1 MDMRKV
7 ALITDGWRRLF
18 TYALPAGILQRIRET
33 GEDVNL
39 YIFNSTGNWSR
50 DAGYNKAEYNIYNLP
65 NLSDF
70 DGIILELNNISSP
83 AVLADVISNAKR
95 SGRPVVSIA
104 NELGDFY
111 YVGIDNY
118 SAMKQVIAHLH
129 EVHDCKKFWLLVGAQ
144 DNYESSCRLQ
154 GMLDYAKEHKIKIH
168 KDDIWYGSF
177 DYKSGLEGYKHL
189 WDRHKELPDAIIC
202 INDNVAVAVC
212 EAAAQ
217 MGFHAPDDFRI
228 TGFDN
233 FDKAGFYT
241 PSITTVGHIREEAA
255 YQGMDI
261 LLRLWAGENVPK
273 YNFTE
278 TEMLWQESCGCGK
291 GSSRD
296 ARAHLK
302 DQIMYGVESEEFDEE
317 VLSMEAEMMQCNTV
331 EEMMYCIPQCIPSLK
346 CDAMYLVLDDHLNA
360 YKKEAE
366 KSIHLDAAPSDEGFY
381 VHGYPRKMQMTFAY
395 ERDQRLD
402 LDRQEVDGIF
412 PTFDYPKPGK
422 DFLFLP
428 LHFGERTVG
437 YVVIRNAVYL
447 MEKQY
452 LFQIMNALTRSM
464 ENLHKKE
471 MLAYMNKKLSSL
483 YIMDT
488 LTGMYNRMGY
498 QQLGEKAFRISKRN
512 HRKLLIL
519 FVDLD
524 RLKYINDTFGHEYG
538 DMAICA
544 AARALMQCSSRDAVP
559 ARTGGDEFVVV
570 QTYQSDEASRDLV
583 HRIRRTL
590 EAEGKAQKLPF
601 PLTMSIGTVVTD
613 PDSNLTFT
621 DYVKQADSLMYEE
634 KVQKRAARK

>member
-1 MDMRKV
+1 MRKV

-18 TYALPAGILQRIRET
+18 TYAWPAGILQRIKERDE
-33 GEDVNL
+33 EVNL

-50 DAGYNKAEYNIYNLP
+50 DAGYNRAEYNIFNLP
-65 NLSDF
+65 DLSEF

-83 AVLADVISNAKR
+83 AVLAEVIHKAKQ
-95 SGRPVVSIA
+95 SHLPVVSIA
-104 NELGDFY
+104 NELEDFY

-118 SAMKQVIAHLH
+118 SAMKQVIAHMH
-129 EVHDCKKFWLLVGAQ
+129 EVHNCKKFWLLVGA
-144 DNYESSCRLQ
+144 DSNYESSCRLQ
-154 GMLDYAKEHKIKIH
+154 GMLDYAKEHKIKID
-168 KDDIWYGSF
+168 KNDIWYGSF
-177 DYKSGLEGYKHL
+177 DYKSGLEGYRHL
-189 WDRHKELPDAIIC
+189 WDTHKELPDAIIC

-217 MGFHAPDDFRI
+217 MGFTAPKDFRI

-255 YQGMDI
+255 YKGMDI
-261 LLRLWAGENVPK
+261 LLKIWAGESVPR
-273 YNFTE
+273 YNFTN

-302 DQIMYGVESEEFDEE
+302 DQIMYSVESEEFDEE

-360 YKKEAE
+360 YKKETE
-366 KSIHLDAAPSDEGFY
+366 KSIHLDATPSDEGFSL
-381 VHGYPRKMQMTFAY
+381 HGYPRQMQMTFAY

-412 PTFDYPKPGK
+412 PTFDYPKPGQ

-437 YVVIRNAVYL
+437 YVAIRNAVYL

-471 MLAYMNKKLSSL
+471 MLAYMNRKLSSL

-498 QQLGEKAFRISKRN
+498 QQLGEESFRISGLNK
-512 HRKLLIL
+512 RKLLIL

-559 ARTGGDEFVVV
+559 ARTGGGGL
-570 QTYQSDEASRDLV
+570 DLFL
-583 HRIRRTL
+583 R
-590 EAEGKAQKLPF
+590 
-601 PLTMSIGTVVTD
+601 
-613 PDSNLTFT
+613 
-621 DYVKQADSLMYEE
+621 
-634 KVQKRAARK
+634 

>member
-1 MDMRKV
+1 MGMRKV

-18 TYALPAGILQRIRET
+18 TYAWPAGILQRIRET

-50 DAGYNKAEYNIYNLP
+50 DAGYNRAEYNIYNLP
-65 NLSDF
+65 ELSDF

-154 GMLDYAKEHKIKIH
+154 GMLDYAKEHKIKID

-189 WDRHKELPDAIIC
+189 WDRHKELPDAVIC

-217 MGFHAPDDFRI
+217 MGFHAPADFRI

-241 PSITTVGHIREEAA
+241 PSITTVGHIQEEAA
-255 YQGMDI
+255 YQGMDV

-302 DQIMYGVESEEFDEE
+302 DQIMYSVESEEFDEE

-360 YKKEAE
+360 YKKRR
-366 KSIHLDAAPSDEGFY
+366 KRVFTWMQHLQTKVFMY
-381 VHGYPRKMQMTFAY
+381 T
-395 ERDQRLD
+395 
-402 LDRQEVDGIF
+402 
-412 PTFDYPKPGK
+412 
-422 DFLFLP
+422 
-428 LHFGERTVG
+428 
-437 YVVIRNAVYL
+437 VIRG
-447 MEKQY
+447 
-452 LFQIMNALTRSM
+452 RC
-464 ENLHKKE
+464 
-471 MLAYMNKKLSSL
+471 
-483 YIMDT
+483 
-488 LTGMYNRMGY
+488 R
-498 QQLGEKAFRISKRN
+498 
-512 HRKLLIL
+512 
-519 FVDLD
+519 
-524 RLKYINDTFGHEYG
+524 
-538 DMAICA
+538 
-544 AARALMQCSSRDAVP
+544 
-559 ARTGGDEFVVV
+559 
-570 QTYQSDEASRDLV
+570 
-583 HRIRRTL
+583 
-590 EAEGKAQKLPF
+590 
-601 PLTMSIGTVVTD
+601 
-613 PDSNLTFT
+613 
-621 DYVKQADSLMYEE
+621 
-634 KVQKRAARK
+634 

>member
-154 GMLDYAKEHKIKIH
+154 GMLDYAKEHKIKID

-217 MGFHAPDDFRI
+217 MGLRRTISVSPDLIILTRLAS
-228 TGFDN
+228 THP
-233 FDKAGFYT
+233 AL
-241 PSITTVGHIREEAA
+241 
-255 YQGMDI
+255 QLWDI
-261 LLRLWAGENVPK
+261 SGKKLLTRGWI
-273 YNFTE
+273 Y
-278 TEMLWQESCGCGK
+278 SCGSGQERMYPNTTSPKRKCCG
-291 GSSRD
+291 R
-296 ARAHLK
+296 RAVA
-302 DQIMYGVESEEFDEE
+302 VE
-317 VLSMEAEMMQCNTV
+317 
-331 EEMMYCIPQCIPSLK
+331 
-346 CDAMYLVLDDHLNA
+346 
-360 YKKEAE
+360 
-366 KSIHLDAAPSDEGFY
+366 
-381 VHGYPRKMQMTFAY
+381 R
-395 ERDQRLD
+395 
-402 LDRQEVDGIF
+402 
-412 PTFDYPKPGK
+412 
-422 DFLFLP
+422 
-428 LHFGERTVG
+428 
-437 YVVIRNAVYL
+437 
-447 MEKQY
+447 
-452 LFQIMNALTRSM
+452 
-464 ENLHKKE
+464 
-471 MLAYMNKKLSSL
+471 
-483 YIMDT
+483 
-488 LTGMYNRMGY
+488 
-498 QQLGEKAFRISKRN
+498 
-512 HRKLLIL
+512 
-519 FVDLD
+519 
-524 RLKYINDTFGHEYG
+524 
-538 DMAICA
+538 A
-544 AARALMQCSSRDAVP
+544 AAGMR
-559 ARTGGDEFVVV
+559 E
-570 QTYQSDEASRDLV
+570 
-583 HRIRRTL
+583 RI
-590 EAEGKAQKLPF
+590 
-601 PLTMSIGTVVTD
+601 
-613 PDSNLTFT
+613 
-621 DYVKQADSLMYEE
+621 
-634 KVQKRAARK
+634 

>member
-1 MDMRKV
+1 MRKV

-18 TYALPAGILQRIRET
+18 TYAWPAGILQRIRET

-50 DAGYNKAEYNIYNLP
+50 DAGYNRAEYNIYNLP
-65 NLSDF
+65 ELSDF

-95 SGRPVVSIA
+95 SDRPVVSIA

-154 GMLDYAKEHKIKIH
+154 GMLDYAKEHKIKID

-189 WDRHKELPDAIIC
+189 WDRHKELPDAVIC

-217 MGFHAPDDFRI
+217 MGFHAPADFRI

-241 PSITTVGHIREEAA
+241 PSITTVGHIQEEAA
-255 YQGMDI
+255 YQGMDV

-302 DQIMYGVESEEFDEE
+302 DQIMYSVESEEFDEE
-317 VLSMEAEMMQCNTV
+317 VLSMEAEMMK
-331 EEMMYCIPQCIPSLK
+331 L
-346 CDAMYLVLDDHLNA
+346 
-360 YKKEAE
+360 
-366 KSIHLDAAPSDEGFY
+366 
-381 VHGYPRKMQMTFAY
+381 
-395 ERDQRLD
+395 
-402 LDRQEVDGIF
+402 
-412 PTFDYPKPGK
+412 
-422 DFLFLP
+422 LP
-428 LHFGERTVG
+428 LVKEDFMGKAPVDIYQEEIKADTTMQDILEHVVPN
-437 YVVIRNAVYL
+437 YVNGFIYG
-447 MEKQY
+447 
-452 LFQIMNALTRSM
+452 ALVESFASEHNSRMMAMQAATDSA
-464 ENLHKKE
+464 KE
-471 MLAYMNKKLSSL
+471 MLQTLS
-483 YIMDT
+483 IE
-488 LTGMYNRMGY
+488 YNRVRQAAIT
-498 QQLGEKAFRISKRN
+498 QQITEVI
-512 HRKLLIL
+512 
-519 FVDLD
+519 
-524 RLKYINDTFGHEYG
+524 
-538 DMAICA
+538 
-544 AARALMQCSSRDAVP
+544 
-559 ARTGGDEFVVV
+559 GG
-570 QTYQSDEASRDLV
+570 A
-583 HRIRRTL
+583 
-590 EAEGKAQKLPF
+590 KAQK
-601 PLTMSIGTVVTD
+601 
-613 PDSNLTFT
+613 
-621 DYVKQADSLMYEE
+621 K
-634 KVQKRAARK
+634 KKKK

>member
-1 MDMRKV
+1 MRKV

-18 TYALPAGILQRIRET
+18 TYAWPAGILQRIRET

-50 DAGYNKAEYNIYNLP
+50 DAGYNRAEYNIYNLP
-65 NLSDF
+65 ELSDF

-154 GMLDYAKEHKIKIH
+154 GMLDYAKEHKIKID

-189 WDRHKELPDAIIC
+189 WDRHKELPDAVIC

-217 MGFHAPDDFRI
+217 MGFHAPADFRI

-241 PSITTVGHIREEAA
+241 PSITTVGHIQEEAA
-255 YQGMDI
+255 YQGMDV

-302 DQIMYGVESEEFDEE
+302 DQIMYSVESEEFDEE

-360 YKKEAE
+360 YKKKAVKIILEECNRQPQMHERLMRISGIVSGRQRVILGKNPQEMDVPLEIDKGLYFEAKFDTEALIRMMCE
-366 KSIHLDAAPSDEGFY
+366 KVLNPI
-381 VHGYPRKMQMTFAY
+381 GYDYTRITIQYAMSRSLKN
-395 ERDQRLD
+395 EQRN
-402 LDRQEVDGIF
+402 E
-412 PTFDYPKPGK
+412 
-422 DFLFLP
+422 
-428 LHFGERTVG
+428 
-437 YVVIRNAVYL
+437 AV
-447 MEKQY
+447 
-452 LFQIMNALTRSM
+452 
-464 ENLHKKE
+464 ENLK
-471 MLAYMNKKLSSL
+471 MNEA
-483 YIMDT
+483 DT
-488 LTGMYNRMGY
+488 EEQDMG
-498 QQLGEKAFRISKRN
+498 
-512 HRKLLIL
+512 
-519 FVDLD
+519 
-524 RLKYINDTFGHEYG
+524 
-538 DMAICA
+538 
-544 AARALMQCSSRDAVP
+544 
-559 ARTGGDEFVVV
+559 
-570 QTYQSDEASRDLV
+570 
-583 HRIRRTL
+583 
-590 EAEGKAQKLPF
+590 
-601 PLTMSIGTVVTD
+601 
-613 PDSNLTFT
+613 
-621 DYVKQADSLMYEE
+621 EE
-634 KVQKRAARK
+634 KVETFLSGT

>member
-1 MDMRKV
+1 MRKV

-18 TYALPAGILQRIRET
+18 PYAWPAGILQRIRET

-50 DAGYNKAEYNIYNLP
+50 DAGYNRAEYNIYNLP
-65 NLSDF
+65 ELSDF

-154 GMLDYAKEHKIKIH
+154 GMLDYAKEHKIKID

-189 WDRHKELPDAIIC
+189 WDRHKELPDAVIC

-217 MGFHAPDDFRI
+217 MGFHAPADFRI

-241 PSITTVGHIREEAA
+241 PSITTVGHIQEEAA
-255 YQGMDI
+255 YQGMDV

-302 DQIMYGVESEEFDEE
+302 DQIMYSVESEEFDEE
-317 VLSMEAEMMQCNTV
+317 VLSMEAEMMK
-331 EEMMYCIPQCIPSLK
+331 L
-346 CDAMYLVLDDHLNA
+346 
-360 YKKEAE
+360 
-366 KSIHLDAAPSDEGFY
+366 
-381 VHGYPRKMQMTFAY
+381 
-395 ERDQRLD
+395 
-402 LDRQEVDGIF
+402 
-412 PTFDYPKPGK
+412 
-422 DFLFLP
+422 LP
-428 LHFGERTVG
+428 LVKEDFMGKAPVDIYQEEIKADTTMQDILEHVVPN
-437 YVVIRNAVYL
+437 YVNGFIYG
-447 MEKQY
+447 
-452 LFQIMNALTRSM
+452 ALVESFASEHNSRMMAMQAATDSA
-464 ENLHKKE
+464 KE
-471 MLAYMNKKLSSL
+471 MLQTLS
-483 YIMDT
+483 IE
-488 LTGMYNRMGY
+488 YNRVRQAAIT
-498 QQLGEKAFRISKRN
+498 QQITEVI
-512 HRKLLIL
+512 
-519 FVDLD
+519 
-524 RLKYINDTFGHEYG
+524 
-538 DMAICA
+538 
-544 AARALMQCSSRDAVP
+544 
-559 ARTGGDEFVVV
+559 GG
-570 QTYQSDEASRDLV
+570 A
-583 HRIRRTL
+583 
-590 EAEGKAQKLPF
+590 KAQK
-601 PLTMSIGTVVTD
+601 
-613 PDSNLTFT
+613 
-621 DYVKQADSLMYEE
+621 K
-634 KVQKRAARK
+634 KKKK

>member
-1 MDMRKV
+1 MRKV

-18 TYALPAGILQRIRET
+18 TYAWPAGILQRIRET

-50 DAGYNKAEYNIYNLP
+50 DAGYNRAEYNIYNLP
-65 NLSDF
+65 ELSDF

-154 GMLDYAKEHKIKIH
+154 GMLDYAKEHKIKID

-189 WDRHKELPDAIIC
+189 WDRHKELPDAVIC

-217 MGFHAPDDFRI
+217 MGFHAPADFRI

-241 PSITTVGHIREEAA
+241 PSITTVGHIQEEAA
-255 YQGMDI
+255 YQGMDV

-302 DQIMYGVESEEFDEE
+302 DQIMYSVESEEFDEE
-317 VLSMEAEMMQCNTV
+317 VLSMEAEMMK
-331 EEMMYCIPQCIPSLK
+331 L
-346 CDAMYLVLDDHLNA
+346 
-360 YKKEAE
+360 
-366 KSIHLDAAPSDEGFY
+366 
-381 VHGYPRKMQMTFAY
+381 
-395 ERDQRLD
+395 
-402 LDRQEVDGIF
+402 
-412 PTFDYPKPGK
+412 
-422 DFLFLP
+422 LP
-428 LHFGERTVG
+428 LVKEDFMGKAPVDIYQEEIKADTTMQDILEHVVPN
-437 YVVIRNAVYL
+437 YVNGFIYG
-447 MEKQY
+447 
-452 LFQIMNALTRSM
+452 ALVESFASEHNSRMMAMQAATDSA
-464 ENLHKKE
+464 KE
-471 MLAYMNKKLSSL
+471 MLQTLS
-483 YIMDT
+483 IE
-488 LTGMYNRMGY
+488 YNRVRQAAIT
-498 QQLGEKAFRISKRN
+498 QQITEVI
-512 HRKLLIL
+512 
-519 FVDLD
+519 
-524 RLKYINDTFGHEYG
+524 
-538 DMAICA
+538 
-544 AARALMQCSSRDAVP
+544 
-559 ARTGGDEFVVV
+559 GG
-570 QTYQSDEASRDLV
+570 A
-583 HRIRRTL
+583 
-590 EAEGKAQKLPF
+590 KAQK
-601 PLTMSIGTVVTD
+601 
-613 PDSNLTFT
+613 
-621 DYVKQADSLMYEE
+621 K
-634 KVQKRAARK
+634 KKKK